1 MSGRTHMQTTLARI
15 TQPLR
20 EAGHLFALA
29 AQTLEPCRSSS
40 TPSPGCKSF
49 AGRRAEDDA
58 DHRRAWFTHSLLL
71 QPGAWRAATNGSIA
85 ARSQRRPC
93 GDDFQQWISIERHL
107 SRIFPAHPR
116 SLARCFSRARR
127 HSAFCFALT
136 GALRVWVS
144 KEKISLRLRPLTGRD
159 FFFGASAERHAFG
172 TWERGTLASLR
183 AGVSRGQSGANPNR
197 RKDHGT
203 L

>member
-1 MSGRTHMQTTLARI
+1 MSRQAHMQTTRARI

-20 EAGHLFALA
+20 EAGHLFAYA
-29 AQTLEPCRSSS
+29 VQTLELCSSSS
-40 TPSPGCKSF
+40 TPSPRCKSF
-49 AGRRAEDDA
+49 AGRGVEDDT

-71 QPGAWRAATNGSIA
+71 QPEAWRAATNRSIA

-93 GDDFQQWISIERHL
+93 GDDSQQWVSIERQS

-127 HSAFCFALT
+127 HSAFCFALA

-144 KEKISLRLRPLTGRD
+144 KEKISLRLRPKVRRD

-172 TWERGTLASLR
+172 LG
-183 AGVSRGQSGANPNR
+183 SGAPRVASRRSVPRAIRVNPNR